1 MYRHGAIMLF
11 SCTTIVQVLEVLKQV
26 DVANTLTI
34 TNDFLGSFFGSWN
47 GLRKTMAY
55 QIGPTVLN
63 LVIWLQLS

>member
-1 MYRHGAIMLF
+1 MILHYSLPILKDNDNALSFF
-11 SCTTIVQVLEVLKQV
+11 SN
-26 DVANTLTI
+26 ANTLTI

-63 LVIWLQLS
+63 LVILAATKLDL